1 MLFMTRKAYERDL
14 AEARDKGA
22 AEVLKEIEI
31 NHRFEDIYRTID
43 RVEETFNEALSN
55 LEARLHDHI
64 ADFEARC
71 PKKK

>member
-43 RVEETFNEALSN
+43 RVEEALNENLSD
-55 LEARLHDHI
+55 LERRLAEHI
-64 ADFEARC
+64 ADFEARF

>member
-14 AEARDKGA
+14 AEAREKGA

-31 NHRFEDIYRTID
+31 NHRFEDIYHTID
-43 RVEETFNEALSN
+43 RVEESLNETVSK
-55 LEARLHDHI
+55 LEHRLDDHI
-64 ADFEARC
+64 SEFESRF